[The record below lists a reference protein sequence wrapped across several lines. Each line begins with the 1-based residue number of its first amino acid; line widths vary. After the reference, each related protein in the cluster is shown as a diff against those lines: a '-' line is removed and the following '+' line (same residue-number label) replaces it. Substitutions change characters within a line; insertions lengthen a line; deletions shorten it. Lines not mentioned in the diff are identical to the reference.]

1 MQKDGLGFP
10 VYKEVTAIGQ
20 DHSKEFITQVDLVL
34 CAESLVILDR
44 ERKDRVVFN
53 NFKECFWFIA
63 LFNLILI
70 IN

>member
-34 CAESLVILDR
+34 CTESRTFRQR
-44 ERKDRVVFN
+44 ERG
-53 NFKECFWFIA
+53 
-63 LFNLILI
+63 
-70 IN
+70 

>member
-34 CAESLVILDR
+34 CTESLLYLGR
-44 ERKDRVVFN
+44 ERER
-53 NFKECFWFIA
+53 ERIGWF
-63 LFNLILI
+63 
-70 IN
+70 

>member
-34 CAESLVILDR
+34 CTESLLYFGR
-44 ERKDRVVFN
+44 ERER
-53 NFKECFWFIA
+53 ERIGWFSSNSEDYI
-63 LFNLILI
+63 F
-70 IN
+70 